1 MRFSRHCRV
10 GLTVI
15 ETLIAATLFIT
26 SVIVLIG
33 LYPAS
38 ARATRQAQG
47 HLLAANLAEREL
59 EFTRGRGFDF
69 MQNISNTYDIEVKN
83 NGAKH
88 TINFKTE
95 VQVKDVRPGLK
106 SVTVVVDYL
115 APDHFNRQLKME
127 TYVGKTTPTS

>member
-1 MRFSRHCRV
+1 MKPIRPSQA

-26 SVIVLIG
+26 SVVVLIG

-47 HLLAANLAEREL
+47 HLMAANLAEREI
-59 EFTRGRGFDF
+59 EFTRGRGYDV
-69 MQNISNTYDIEVKN
+69 MDDISNTYDIEVEN

-88 TINFKTE
+88 TISFTTNVTVVE
-95 VQVKDVRPGLK
+95 VRPGLK
-106 SVTVVVDYL
+106 SVTVEVDYL
-115 APDHFNRQLKME
+115 APDNFNRQLKME
-127 TYVGKTTPTS
+127 TYIGKTTPTS